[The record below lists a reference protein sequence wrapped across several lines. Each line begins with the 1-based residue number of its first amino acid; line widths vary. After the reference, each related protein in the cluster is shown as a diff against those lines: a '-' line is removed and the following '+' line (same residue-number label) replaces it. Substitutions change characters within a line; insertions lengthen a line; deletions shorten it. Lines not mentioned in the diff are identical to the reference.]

1 MIFMYG
7 FGPNYEKRTLNGYKL
22 TKSMEL
28 VGSGS
33 FFINTT
39 FSAGPAG
46 GTLPEK
52 ILSSVEEEGEYLV
65 ILNVI
70 PVMAVYRPGIKL
82 DVSVGGETSNFTRTL
97 RNHSTYNSLA
107 ISDGSQRTG
116 GFCQAA
122 GAVKA
127 AEGETIRFNSK
138 ILCYSSSVR
147 LGVCWSI
154 YKIS

>member
-1 MIFMYG
+1 MYG
-7 FGPNYEKRTLNGYKL
+7 FGPNYEKRVLKGYRL

-39 FSAGPAG
+39 FSTTRPNG
-46 GTLPEK
+46 GALPEK
-52 ILSSVEEEGEYLV
+52 EILTVGEEGEYLV
-65 ILNVI
+65 VLNVI
-70 PVMAVYRPGIKL
+70 PVMAVYRPGMKL
-82 DVSVGGETSNFTRTL
+82 EIAVGGETSSYTRIL

-122 GAVKA
+122 GVVKG
-127 AEGETIRFNSK
+127 AEGEVIRFNSK
-138 ILCYSSSVR
+138 IWCYSSSVR
-147 LGVCWSI
+147 LGVCWSV
-154 YKIS
+154 YKTS

>member
-1 MIFMYG
+1 MYG
-7 FGPNYEKRTLNGYKL
+7 FGPNYEKRVLSGYRL
-22 TKSMEL
+22 TRSMEL
-28 VGSGS
+28 VESGS

-52 ILSSVEEEGEYLV
+52 EIITAGEEGEYLV
-65 ILNVI
+65 VLNVI
-70 PVMAVYRPGIKL
+70 PVMAVYRPGMKFE
-82 DVSVGGETSNFTRTL
+82 VVVGTEASSFTRTL

-127 AEGETIRFNSK
+127 AEGEKIRFNSR
-138 ILCYSSSVR
+138 IWCYSSTVR

>member
-1 MIFMYG
+1 MYG
-7 FGPNYEKRTLNGYKL
+7 FGPNYEKRILNGYKL

-52 ILSSVEEEGEYLV
+52 KIIGIEEEGEYLV
-65 ILNVI
+65 VLNVI
-70 PVMAVYRPGIKL
+70 PVMAAYRPGMKL
-82 DVSVGGETSNFTRTL
+82 EVVVGGETSNFTRTL

-122 GAVKA
+122 GVVKA
-127 AEGETIRFNSK
+127 AEGEAIRFNSK
-138 ILCYSSSVR
+138 IWCYSSVVR
-147 LGVCWSI
+147 LGVCWGVYRI
-154 YKIS
+154 Y

>member
-1 MIFMYG
+1 MYG
-7 FGPNYEKRTLNGYKL
+7 FGPNYEKRILSGYRL

-39 FSAGPAG
+39 FSTGPNG
-46 GTLPEK
+46 GALPEK
-52 ILSSVEEEGEYLV
+52 AVFEVEEEGEYLV

-70 PVMAVYRPGIKL
+70 PVIAVYRPGMKL
-82 DVSVGGETSNFTRTL
+82 EVAVGTEGSNFTRTL

-107 ISDGSQRTG
+107 LSDGSQRTG

-122 GAVKA
+122 GVVRA
-127 AEGETIRFNSK
+127 AEREVIRFNSRVW
-138 ILCYSSSVR
+138 CYSSAVR
-147 LGVCWSI
+147 LGVCWSVYRI
-154 YKIS
+154 Y